1 MHELEPLPRVRHRDL
16 IRRGLR
22 CQCPNCGQ
30 AKLFSSGLRIHRH
43 CPACGMTLERSDGYF
58 LGPLCIN
65 YGLVAIGFVAP
76 VLLCGFIG
84 LIPVELALTAGLG
97 GALLFPLLLYRCC
110 WSWWL
115 MLYYSCLP
123 NELHAN
129 RAEDCD
135 DVSFDEEKRA

>member
-1 MHELEPLPRVRHRDL
+1 MALAHAFEIMNEVALDLFCKRIVRNLTD
-16 IRRGLR
+16 
-22 CQCPNCGQ
+22 C
-30 AKLFSSGLRIHRH
+30 
-43 CPACGMTLERSDGYF
+43 SDGYF

-135 DVSFDEEKRA
+135 DLSFDEEKRA